1 MGIRISKRIRR
12 LITSLLVTST
22 IIASAYLL
30 GWSSLLS
37 VSQVSVSGSSA
48 VNLVLSELSQNGI
61 EPKIGDQLARVDVRS
76 IKRTLNQLDW
86 ISDSDVSRNWFDKKL
101 SIVVQERVAIA
112 KTISAQNLSLNFD
125 SKGFIFT
132 PTSPKQLVAQSAL
145 PSVTS
150 QSPSNADLTS
160 IAALLEQIPADLRYL
175 LSDLES
181 ISITK
186 SSFILMDTRH
196 NSSTLRINWGGATD
210 IGQKSKVLAAL
221 LKLPENKGIKQV
233 DLSQPDS
240 PIVS

>member
-12 LITSLLVTST
+12 LMTSLLVTST
-22 IIASAYLL
+22 IFASAYLL

-150 QSPSNADLTS
+150 QSPSNGDLTS

>member
-12 LITSLLVTST
+12 LITSLLAIST
-22 IIASAYLL
+22 IFASAYLL

-48 VNLVLSELSQNGI
+48 VNLVLSELSKNGI

-76 IKRTLNQLDW
+76 IKKTLGQLDW
-86 ISDSDVSRNWFDKKL
+86 ISNSDVSRNWFDKKL

-150 QSPSNADLTS
+150 QSPSNGDLTS

>member
-12 LITSLLVTST
+12 LMTSLLVIST
-22 IIASAYLL
+22 IFGSAYLL

-150 QSPSNADLTS
+150 QSPSNGDLTS

-196 NSSTLRINWGGATD
+196 NSSALRINWGGQQILAKN
-210 IGQKSKVLAAL
+210 QKYW
-221 LKLPENKGIKQV
+221 LPC
-233 DLSQPDS
+233 
-240 PIVS
+240 

>member
-12 LITSLLVTST
+12 LMTSLLATS
-22 IIASAYLL
+22 IIFASAYLL

-48 VNLVLSELSQNGI
+48 VNLVLSELSRNGI

-150 QSPSNADLTS
+150 QSPSNGDLTS

>member
-1 MGIRISKRIRR
+1 MLAI
-12 LITSLLVTST
+12 ST
-22 IIASAYLL
+22 IFASAYLL

-48 VNLVLSELSQNGI
+48 VNLVLSELSKNGI

-150 QSPSNADLTS
+150 QSPSNGDLTS

-175 LSDLES
+175 LSDLDS

>member
-12 LITSLLVTST
+12 LMTSLLVIST
-22 IIASAYLL
+22 IFASAYLL

-48 VNLVLSELSQNGI
+48 VNLVLSELSKNGI

-76 IKRTLNQLDW
+76 IKKTLGQLDW
-86 ISDSDVSRNWFDKKL
+86 ISNSDVSRNWFDKKL

-112 KTISAQNLSLNFD
+112 KTISAQNFSLNFD

-150 QSPSNADLTS
+150 QSPSNGDLTS

>member
-1 MGIRISKRIRR
+1 MSLRISKRLKRF
-12 LITSLLVTST
+12 LTSVLVISS

-48 VNLVLSELSQNGI
+48 ANLVLNELSRNGI
-61 EPKIGDQLARVDVRS
+61 EPKTGDQLARVDVRS

-86 ISDSDVSRNWFDKKL
+86 ISSSDVSRNWFDKKL

-112 KTISAQNLSLNFD
+112 KTTSVQNTYVNFD
-125 SKGFIFT
+125 SKGSIFI
-132 PTSPKQLVAQSAL
+132 PTSPNQLIMQSKL
-145 PSVTS
+145 PLVTS
-150 QSPSNADLTS
+150 QSPSSKDLTS
-160 IAALLEQIPADLRYL
+160 IATLLEQIPADLRYL
-175 LSDLES
+175 LSDLDS

-196 NSSTLRINWGGATD
+196 NSSAIRINWGGATD
-210 IGQKSKVLAAL
+210 IEQKSKVLAAL
-221 LKLPENKGIKQV
+221 LKLPENKAVKQV

>member
-1 MGIRISKRIRR
+1 M
-12 LITSLLVTST
+12 TSLLVIST
-22 IIASAYLL
+22 IFGSAYLL

-48 VNLVLSELSQNGI
+48 VNLVLSELSKNGI

-76 IKRTLNQLDW
+76 IKKTLGQLDW
-86 ISDSDVSRNWFDKKL
+86 ISNSDVSRNWFDKKL

-112 KTISAQNLSLNFD
+112 KTISAQNFSLNFD

-150 QSPSNADLTS
+150 QSPNNGDLTS

>member
-22 IIASAYLL
+22 IFASAYLL

-48 VNLVLSELSQNGI
+48 VNLVLSELSRNGI

-76 IKRTLNQLDW
+76 IKKTLGQLDW
-86 ISDSDVSRNWFDKKL
+86 ISNSDVSRNWFDKKL

-221 LKLPENKGIKQV
+221 LKLPENKGIKKV

>member
-12 LITSLLVTST
+12 LMTSLLVIST
-22 IIASAYLL
+22 IFGSAYLL

-48 VNLVLSELSQNGI
+48 VNLILSELSKNGI

-86 ISDSDVSRNWFDKKL
+86 ISNSDVSRNWFDKKL

-112 KTISAQNLSLNFD
+112 KTISAQNFSLNFD

-150 QSPSNADLTS
+150 QSPSNGDLTS

>member
-1 MGIRISKRIRR
+1 M
-12 LITSLLVTST
+12 TSLLVIST
-22 IIASAYLL
+22 IFGSAYLL

-48 VNLVLSELSQNGI
+48 VNLVLSELSKNGI

-76 IKRTLNQLDW
+76 IKKTLGQLDW
-86 ISDSDVSRNWFDKKL
+86 ISNSDVSRNWFDKKL

-112 KTISAQNLSLNFD
+112 KTISAQNFSLNFD

-150 QSPSNADLTS
+150 QSPSNGDLTS

>member
-1 MGIRISKRIRR
+1 MGIRISKRLRR
-12 LITSLLVTST
+12 LMTSLLVIST
-22 IIASAYLL
+22 IFASAYLL

-48 VNLVLSELSQNGI
+48 VNLVLSELSKNGI

-76 IKRTLNQLDW
+76 IKKTLGQLDW
-86 ISDSDVSRNWFDKKL
+86 ISNSDVSRNWFDKKL

-112 KTISAQNLSLNFD
+112 KTISAQNFSLNFD

-150 QSPSNADLTS
+150 QSPSNGDLTS

>member
-1 MGIRISKRIRR
+1 MDIRISKRLRR
-12 LITSLLVTST
+12 LMTSLLVIST
-22 IIASAYLL
+22 IFASAYLL

-76 IKRTLNQLDW
+76 IKRTINKLDW

-150 QSPSNADLTS
+150 QSPSNGDLTS

>member
-12 LITSLLVTST
+12 LMTSLLVIST
-22 IIASAYLL
+22 IFGSAYLL

-48 VNLVLSELSQNGI
+48 VNLVLSELSKNGI

-76 IKRTLNQLDW
+76 IKKTLGQLDW
-86 ISDSDVSRNWFDKKL
+86 ISNSDVSRNWFDKKL

-125 SKGFIFT
+125 SKGFVFT

-150 QSPSNADLTS
+150 QSPSNGDLTS

>member
-1 MGIRISKRIRR
+1 MSLRISKRLKRF
-12 LITSLLVTST
+12 LISVLAIST
-22 IIASAYLL
+22 IFASAYLL

-48 VNLVLSELSQNGI
+48 ANLVLNELSRNGI
-61 EPKIGDQLARVDVRS
+61 EPKTGDQLARVDVRS

-86 ISDSDVSRNWFDKKL
+86 ISSSDVSRNWFDKKL

-112 KTISAQNLSLNFD
+112 KTTSVQNTSVNFD
-125 SKGFIFT
+125 SKGSIFI
-132 PTSPKQLVAQSAL
+132 PTSPNQLIMQSKL

-150 QSPSNADLTS
+150 QSPSNKDLTS
-160 IAALLEQIPADLRYL
+160 IATLLEQIPADLRYL
-175 LSDLES
+175 LSDLDS

-196 NSSTLRINWGGATD
+196 NSSAIRINWGGATD
-210 IGQKSKVLAAL
+210 IEQKSKVLAAL
-221 LKLPENKGIKQV
+221 LKLPENKAVKQV

>member
-1 MGIRISKRIRR
+1 M
-12 LITSLLVTST
+12 TSLLVIST
-22 IIASAYLL
+22 IFGSAYLL

-48 VNLVLSELSQNGI
+48 VNLVLSELSKNGI

-112 KTISAQNLSLNFD
+112 KTISAQNFSLNFD

-150 QSPSNADLTS
+150 QSPSNGDLTS

>member
-12 LITSLLVTST
+12 LITSLLAIST
-22 IIASAYLL
+22 IFASAYLL

-48 VNLVLSELSQNGI
+48 VNLVLSELSKNGI

-76 IKRTLNQLDW
+76 IKKTLGQLDW
-86 ISDSDVSRNWFDKKL
+86 ISNSDVSRNWFDKKL

-132 PTSPKQLVAQSAL
+132 PTSQKQLVAQSAL

-150 QSPSNADLTS
+150 QSPSNGDLTS

>member
-1 MGIRISKRIRR
+1 
-12 LITSLLVTST
+12 
-22 IIASAYLL
+22 
-30 GWSSLLS
+30 
-37 VSQVSVSGSSA
+37 
-48 VNLVLSELSQNGI
+48 
-61 EPKIGDQLARVDVRS
+61 VDVRS

-181 ISITK
+181 ISISK

-196 NSSTLRINWGGATD
+196 NSSALRINWGGATD

>member
-12 LITSLLVTST
+12 LITSLLAIST
-22 IIASAYLL
+22 IFGSAYLL

-48 VNLVLSELSQNGI
+48 VNLVLGELSKNGI

-76 IKRTLNQLDW
+76 IKKTLGQLDW
-86 ISDSDVSRNWFDKKL
+86 ISNSDVSRNWFDKKL

-125 SKGFIFT
+125 SKGFIFK

-150 QSPSNADLTS
+150 QSPSNGDLTS

-175 LSDLES
+175 LSDLNS

>member
-12 LITSLLVTST
+12 LITSLLVIST
-22 IIASAYLL
+22 IFASAYLL

-150 QSPSNADLTS
+150 QSPSNGDLTS

-196 NSSTLRINWGGATD
+196 N
-210 IGQKSKVLAAL
+210 
-221 LKLPENKGIKQV
+221 
-233 DLSQPDS
+233 
-240 PIVS
+240 

>member
-1 MGIRISKRIRR
+1 MDIRISKRLRR
-12 LITSLLVTST
+12 LMTSLLVIST
-22 IIASAYLL
+22 IFASAYLL

-150 QSPSNADLTS
+150 QSPSNGDLTS

>member
-12 LITSLLVTST
+12 LITSLLAIST
-22 IIASAYLL
+22 IFASAYLL

-48 VNLVLSELSQNGI
+48 VNLVLSELSKNGI

-76 IKRTLNQLDW
+76 IKKTLGQLDW
-86 ISDSDVSRNWFDKKL
+86 ISNSDVSRNWFDKKL

-112 KTISAQNLSLNFD
+112 KTISAQNFSLNFD

-150 QSPSNADLTS
+150 QSPSNGDLTS

>member
-1 MGIRISKRIRR
+1 M
-12 LITSLLVTST
+12 TSLLVIST
-22 IIASAYLL
+22 IFGSAYLL

-48 VNLVLSELSQNGI
+48 VNLVLSELSKNGI

-76 IKRTLNQLDW
+76 IKKTLGQLDW
-86 ISDSDVSRNWFDKKL
+86 ISNSDVSRNWFDKKL

-112 KTISAQNLSLNFD
+112 KTISAQNFSLNFD

-150 QSPSNADLTS
+150 QSPSSGDLTS

>member
-12 LITSLLVTST
+12 LMTSLLVIST
-22 IIASAYLL
+22 IFGSAYLL

-48 VNLVLSELSQNGI
+48 VNLVLSELSKNGI

-86 ISDSDVSRNWFDKKL
+86 ISNSDVSRNWFDKKL

-150 QSPSNADLTS
+150 QSPSNGDLTS

>member
-12 LITSLLVTST
+12 LMTSLLVTST

-150 QSPSNADLTS
+150 QSPSNGDLTS

>member
-12 LITSLLVTST
+12 LMTSLLVTST
-22 IIASAYLL
+22 IFASAYLL

-48 VNLVLSELSQNGI
+48 VNLVLSELSRNGI

-150 QSPSNADLTS
+150 QSPSNSDLTS

-196 NSSTLRINWGGATD
+196 NSSTLRINWGEATD

>member
-1 MGIRISKRIRR
+1 M
-12 LITSLLVTST
+12 TSLLATSA

-150 QSPSNADLTS
+150 QSPSNGDLTS

-175 LSDLES
+175 LSDLDS